1 MQSHHA
7 LGVLLLGALAACGE
21 VLPPEDLADGA
32 IAIDGA
38 EPDADG
44 EESDVDSV
52 EDADAREIDATRDV
66 SADVVRDVS
75 ADAVR
80 DVSTADAVRDVSAE
94 TQADVSG
101 DTRDADGPACP
112 TPVDCAIPAC
122 SGVACGANGRICA
135 SSMCTCPGGQ
145 TNETTC
151 GDGADNDCDGLSDC
165 ADPDC
170 LRAQCGAST
179 NQRCCG
185 TTCVDTE
192 TDPNNCQGCGTACAA
207 GQMCRRISDAH
218 GARGTCTCNGANTN
232 CARSSNNLNVCR
244 LNNPDGLN
252 YLCACNS
259 VGPNS
264 PACAEGQ
271 TCVDVA
277 AGPNFCRY

>member
-1 MQSHHA
+1 MRPIRGSGLFLVVA
-7 LGVLLLGALAACGE
+7 LSACGQ
-21 VLPPEDLADGA
+21 VLPPDDAADGA
-32 IAIDGA
+32 ISIDDA
-38 EPDADG
+38 ESEAEGG
-44 EESDVDSV
+44 EQDIDMG
-52 EDADAREIDATRDV
+52 EDADASEGDALHDVSAGDAGRDVNLVDVARDV
-66 SADVVRDVS
+66 SADIRLDAS
-75 ADAVR
+75 ADA
-80 DVSTADAVRDVSAE
+80 
-94 TQADVSG
+94 
-101 DTRDADGPACP
+101 RDADADVPACP
-112 TPVDCAIPAC
+112 APVDCAIAAC
-122 SGVACGANGRICA
+122 NGAACGANGRVCA

-145 TNETTC
+145 TKETTC

-170 LRAQCGAST
+170 LRVQCGAST

-192 TDPNNCQGCGTACAA
+192 TDPNHCQGCGTACAA
-207 GQMCRRISDAH
+207 GQMCRRISDAQ
-218 GARGTCTCNGANTN
+218 GTRGTCTCNGANSN
-232 CARSSNNLNVCR
+232 CARSTNNLNVCR

-259 VGPNS
+259 VGANS